1 MRTAPILA
9 LSAALLLSG
18 CAAPMAGNGIDDTQ
32 AAAENADQ
40 LGTRILDQGAAERLR
55 GAQSMSLQWISWNW
69 RGRIEVLQTGDLIT
83 IKGGQDSTQ
92 APKNAGDLGTG
103 KVTIDGIVTEIGTDY
118 FLFDGDIVI
127 TDSPDIGRVCE
138 RSGPMEFRVTQN
150 RLYWRLQQM
159 EQCDGLTDYVD
170 IYF

>member
-1 MRTAPILA
+1 MRIAAYLALTAAVLLSACTAPATVGDAQSAPI
-9 LSAALLLSG
+9 SAAPT
-18 CAAPMAGNGIDDTQ
+18 A
-32 AAAENADQ
+32 
-40 LGTRILDQGAAERLR
+40 TRILDQAAAERLR

-69 RGRIEVLQTGDLIT
+69 RGRIEVLQTGDLMT
-83 IKGGQDSTQ
+83 IKGGQDSAK
-92 APKNAGDLGTG
+92 APANAGDLGTG
-103 KVTIDGIVTEIGTDY
+103 RVTIDGVVTEIGADY
-118 FLFDGDIVI
+118 FLFDGDVII
-127 TDSPDIGRVCE
+127 TDSPDIGRSCE

>member
-1 MRTAPILA
+1 MRTAVFTALLIA
-9 LSAALLLSG
+9 LSLSA
-18 CAAPMAGNGIDDTQ
+18 CAAPMVGEGIEDTQ

-40 LGTRILDQGAAERLR
+40 LGTRILDQAAAEKLR

-69 RGRIEVLQTGDLIT
+69 RGRVEVLQTGDLIT
-83 IKGGQDSTQ
+83 IKGGQDSAK

-103 KVTIDGIVTEIGTDY
+103 SVTIDGIVTEIGTDY

-127 TDSPDIGRVCE
+127 TDSPDMGRVCK
-138 RSGPMEFRVTQN
+138 RSGPMEFRITQN

-159 EQCDGLTDYVD
+159 EKCDGLTDYVD

>member
-9 LSAALLLSG
+9 LSAALLLSA
-18 CAAPMAGNGIDDTQ
+18 CAAPVAMGDTQ
-32 AAAENADQ
+32 TVAENADQ
-40 LGTRILDQGAAERLR
+40 FGTRILDQAAAERLR

-83 IKGGQDSTQ
+83 ITGGQDSAT

-127 TDSPDIGRVCE
+127 TDSPDMGRSCE
-138 RSGPMEFRVTQN
+138 RSGPMEFRITQN